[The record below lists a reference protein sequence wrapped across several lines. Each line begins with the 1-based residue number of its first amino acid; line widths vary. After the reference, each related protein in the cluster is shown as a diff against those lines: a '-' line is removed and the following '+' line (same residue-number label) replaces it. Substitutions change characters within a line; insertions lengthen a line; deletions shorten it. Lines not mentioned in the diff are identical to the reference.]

1 MRHKIKI
8 VNIYFIS
15 IFLDNLQIILGTDI
29 ERELFGD
36 GEFSISEKVISFFF
50 KLKKLLTCHIHL
62 FHSIFSISFENSEKM
77 LLANTNPHL
86 QKI

>member
-1 MRHKIKI
+1 MGHKIKI

-15 IFLDNLQIILGTDI
+15 LFLDNIQIILGTDI

-50 KLKKLLTCHIHL
+50 SNKRNYLHP
-62 FHSIFSISFENSEKM
+62 HSFISFYIFK
-77 LLANTNPHL
+77 
-86 QKI
+86 K

>member
-8 VNIYFIS
+8 VHIYFIS
-15 IFLDNLQIILGTDI
+15 IFLDNLQIILCTDI

-50 KLKKLLTCHIHL
+50 PIKEITYIHIHL
-62 FHSIFSISFENSEKM
+62 FHSISFKNSEKM